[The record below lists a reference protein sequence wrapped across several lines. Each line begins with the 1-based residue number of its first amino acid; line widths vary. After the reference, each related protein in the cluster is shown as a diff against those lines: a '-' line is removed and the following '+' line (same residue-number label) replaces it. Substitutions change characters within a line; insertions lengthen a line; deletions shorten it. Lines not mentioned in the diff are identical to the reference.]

1 MGRRCRDQP
10 RNGLVG
16 VPTGR
21 AIGAIVLDIDV
32 KRPDALGY
40 DTLDELG
47 FGILP
52 DTPMAHTASSGLH
65 LYFRPPA
72 DREIRNTGGAR
83 GRGIGPGLDW
93 RGEGG
98 YVIVPSPGSG
108 YDWDPIW
115 NFQTAGLAEARSA
128 LLPREVERL
137 PCAEPVRP
145 TIGLSPYAEA
155 ALDSACRRIIAA
167 PAGEQAI
174 VNFYH
179 DHSAPPK
186 VIDHHAAAD

>member
-1 MGRRCRDQP
+1 MSKTTEVEKLGWRVNEWAAAVGISRATDWSACRQ
-10 RNGLVG
+10 VG
-16 VPTGR
+16 QSAR
-21 AIGAIVLDIDV
+21 SFDIDV
-32 KRPDALGY
+32 KRPEALGY

-145 TIGLSPYAEA
+145 TIGLSPYGRGRARQRLPA
-155 ALDSACRRIIAA
+155 HHCGPGRRT
-167 PAGEQAI
+167 GDRE
-174 VNFYH
+174 FL
-179 DHSAPPK
+179 S
-186 VIDHHAAAD
+186 